1 MTGVHLGGESDAEME
16 ELLPK
21 VGIEEGG
28 LGELYD
34 GSSVVGGGGGG
45 DGATLEPSESLV
57 IHL

>member
-1 MTGVHLGGESDAEME
+1 MTGVHLGGESDAELE

-34 GSSVVGGGGGG
+34 GGSVEGGGGG

-57 IHL
+57 IQL

>member
-28 LGELYD
+28 LGEVYD
-34 GSSVVGGGGGG
+34 GDNIMGGGGGI

-57 IHL
+57 IQL